1 MNALLLARRLA
12 GTYRLGRRRVR
23 RTGPDF
29 IVRGRV
35 SRDRLAPCFHFH
47 ALTVAHVTAFT
58 HVPLVGELRPP
69 ALGEVRTT
77 G

>member
-58 HVPLVGELRPP
+58 HVPLVGELCPP